1 MVSRVTER
9 TLIADFTFAVS
20 RLRRQQADAQD
31 ALSSQKRLREASDD
45 PVGAARSTSLRGEA
59 KELDAY
65 KDSVGL
71 ATTTLGA
78 EDGVLGEA
86 HEIMV
91 RAREIAS
98 SLTGGLATPEARQ
111 TAAEEVTEL
120 ERGLLSLTNTKV
132 AGRYVFGGLTTTGPI
147 FTSFDDPG
155 FTPATAYT
163 GPAAPFSVQTARD
176 ESIRVTSSGGDVFT
190 SSLQALDDLRQT
202 LVAGDSPTPNLSPL
216 EDAAEDLRQERA
228 SVGGR
233 LARLQT
239 RDHEIGNAIFSSKT
253 MLADVEDADLTETI
267 TQLAQL
273 QNALEATLTAGSTLM
288 QTSILDF
295 LRL

>member
-9 TLIADFTFAVS
+9 TLISDFTFSVS
-20 RLRRQQADAQD
+20 RLRRQQADAQN

-65 KDSVGL
+65 KDSVGV

-78 EDGVLGEA
+78 EDEALGQA
-86 HEIMV
+86 HDILV
-91 RAREIAS
+91 RAREIAA

-120 ERGLLSLTNTKV
+120 ERGLLSLANTKV
-132 AGRYVFGGLTTTGPI
+132 AGRYIFGGLTTNGPV
-147 FTSFDDPG
+147 FASFDDPT
-155 FTPATAYT
+155 FSPATAYT

-176 ESIRVTSSGGDVFT
+176 ESIRVTSNGGDVFG

-202 LVAGDSPTPNLSPL
+202 LVAGNSPTPNLTPL
-216 EDAAEDLRQERA
+216 EDAAEDIRQERA

-233 LARLQT
+233 LSRLQT
-239 RDHEIGNAIFSSKT
+239 RDHEIGEATLSAKS

-273 QNALEATLTAGSTLM
+273 QNALEATLTAGTTLM
-288 QTSILDF
+288 QTSILDY

>member
-1 MVSRVTER
+1 MVSRVTDR
-9 TLIADFTFAVS
+9 TLVADFTFAVS

-78 EDGVLGEA
+78 QDGVLGEA
-86 HEIMV
+86 HDILI
-91 RAREIAS
+91 RAREIAA

-120 ERGLLSLTNTKV
+120 ERGMLSLANTKV

-147 FTSFDDPG
+147 FASFDDPG
-155 FTPATAYT
+155 FTPATAYS

-176 ESIRVTSSGGDVFT
+176 ESIRVTTNGGDVFT
-190 SSLQALDDLRQT
+190 SSLQAIDDLRQT
-202 LVAGDSPTPNLSPL
+202 LVAGDSPTPNLTPL
-216 EDAAEDLRQERA
+216 EDAAEDIRQERA

-253 MLADVEDADLTETI
+253 MLSDVEDADLTETI

-273 QNALEATLTAGSTLM
+273 QNALEATLTAGTTLM